1 MDTYSRIRDLQTNGS
16 ASVAELK
23 EFLGTLKGRSPQ
35 QVIGIVSASLLLQS
49 LVVAVVATSVLLLV
63 GTIVPYMLWG
73 PLKSQNVAAK
83 PAAAAAKTAD
93 RAASDAAR
101 QEPRPPNAAAT
112 SAPDAAK
119 AAQVMGL
126 DEVKGTKPDDKP
138 PDIDNLLD
146 GLDK

>member
-35 QVIGIVSASLLLQS
+35 EVIGIVSASLLLQS
-49 LVVAVVATSVLLLV
+49 LAVAVVATLLLLLV
-63 GTIVPYMLWG
+63 GTVVPYMLWG

-83 PAAAAAKTAD
+83 PAAAAATANP
-93 RAASDAAR
+93 ATSDAAG
-101 QEPRPPNAAAT
+101 QEPRPPSAAAS

-126 DEVKGTKPDDKP
+126 DEVKGTTPDDKP

>member
-23 EFLGTLKGRSPQ
+23 EFLGTLKGRRPQ
-35 QVIGIVSASLLLQS
+35 EVIGIVSASLLLQS
-49 LVVAVVATSVLLLV
+49 LAVAAVVTVVLLLA
-63 GTIVPYMLWG
+63 GTVVPYVLWG

-83 PAAAAAKTAD
+83 PAAEAAANRKT
-93 RAASDAAR
+93 SDTAR
-101 QEPRPPNAAAT
+101 QEPRPPNAVVPAI
-112 SAPDAAK
+112 PDAAK

-138 PDIDNLLD
+138 PEIDNLLD